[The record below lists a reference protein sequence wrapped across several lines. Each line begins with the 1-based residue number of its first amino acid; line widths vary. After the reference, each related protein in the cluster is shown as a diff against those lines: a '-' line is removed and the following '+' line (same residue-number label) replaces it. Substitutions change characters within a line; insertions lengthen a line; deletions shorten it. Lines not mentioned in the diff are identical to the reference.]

1 MNRGRKQ
8 NPENQTDHPPPKLPI
23 LDLYLLSKKGIV
35 LNLQLKSCI
44 LALGTCFQPKIVC
57 LRLFLFFV
65 CFIG

>member
-1 MNRGRKQ
+1 MLRKGRERK
-8 NPENQTDHPPPKLPI
+8 EIKLPI
-23 LDLYLLSKKGIV
+23 LDLDLLSKKGIV

-65 CFIG
+65 CFIGLKKKG